1 MPRPEPHLLDAAR
14 YRHRTVVTTR
24 YADLDPND
32 HINNVAMA
40 ALIEDARVR
49 FSVAMGFQADRA
61 PGGRRFMVAA
71 VAINYLAQAHFP
83 DPIECLAAPI
93 AIGRTSWTLHQL
105 LLQNGQAVA
114 AASTVMVSIMD
125 GSPAPLGKEM
135 VAVLTPLLLA

>member
-49 FSVAMGFQADRA
+49 FSVALGFQADRT

-114 AASTVMVSIMD
+114 AASTVMVSIMN
-125 GSPAPLGKEM
+125 GSPAPLGEEM